1 RMMAVSAGSWNTASV
16 GAAPPP
22 PPPPAA
28 HLSRSRTPVASLSG
42 IDPEGLGL
50 QAVSPGRLKVDLTTT
65 LEKMFIGLMIITGI
79 GAFMAL
85 ISVFVGDKGA
95 FPFFL
100 MLLGAFGVSCGLFWM
115 TDNYY
120 VVDIRNRMFLYHFH
134 FGLIDFDWTVAPFSR
149 IAAFSTTSVHRSS
162 KKGKY
167 GPRTSWYEYAAVAI
181 LDNGKIIPVTDFS
194 REALNSCNYTAEKL
208 ARLVQT
214 TFVRGISRCRPV
226 IKHDRMGNI
235 VITQEQP
242 NDLWIALVILAFVII
257 MGLAAKLSGS

>member
-1 RMMAVSAGSWNTASV
+1 MAAGSWNASSV

-22 PPPPAA
+22 PPPPAT
-28 HLSRSRTPVASLSG
+28 HLASGRKPATSLSG

-50 QAVSPGRLKVDLTTT
+50 QAVSPGRLKVDLTTP
-65 LEKMFIGLMIITGI
+65 LEKIFIGLMIITGI
-79 GAFMAL
+79 GTFISL
-85 ISVFVGDKGA
+85 ISIFVGEAGA
-95 FPFFL
+95 VPFFL
-100 MLLGAFGVSCGLFWM
+100 VLLGAFGISCGLYWM

-134 FGLIDFDWTVAPFSR
+134 FGIIDFDWTVAPFNR

-181 LDNGKIIPVTDFS
+181 LDSGKIIPVSDFS
-194 REALNSCNYTAEKL
+194 REALSSCNYTAEKL

-214 TFVRGISRCRPV
+214 TFVRGCAKCQPV
-226 IKHDRMGNI
+226 IRRDRMGNL

-242 NDLWIALVILAFVII
+242 NDLWLALVILAFVVIF
-257 MGLAAKLSGS
+257 GLAAKLSGN